1 MGSEQGRQKRGEQ
14 HQVTPS
20 APPTVAS
27 GAPGA
32 TRSCPHCRST
42 ILESSVRCPKCQHH
56 LRFDPGAAERANQ
69 GTSALSVEATIKHPD
84 GEEPWEYSVLL
95 IVRNEKGEEVSRQ
108 VMGVGALTSG
118 DLRSFALSVDITK
131 RKTGTVAASPR
142 NTR

>member
-1 MGSEQGRQKRGEQ
+1 MS
-14 HQVTPS
+14 PPPPPAL
-20 APPTVAS
+20 AP

-56 LRFDPGAAERANQ
+56 LRFDPGATERANQ
-69 GTSALSVEATIKHPD
+69 GTSALAVEATIKHPE

-108 VMGVGALTSG
+108 IMGVGALTSG
-118 DLRSFALSVDITK
+118 DLRSFALSVDVTK
-131 RKTGTVAASPR
+131 RKTGAVAPNPR
-142 NTR
+142 KTR

>member
-1 MGSEQGRQKRGEQ
+1 MSPTSPPA
-14 HQVTPS
+14 V
-20 APPTVAS
+20 AP

-32 TRSCPHCRST
+32 TRSCPHCRAT

-69 GTSALSVEATIKHPD
+69 GTSALAVEATIKHPE

-131 RKTGTVAASPR
+131 RKTGTVAPNAR
-142 NTR
+142 KLR